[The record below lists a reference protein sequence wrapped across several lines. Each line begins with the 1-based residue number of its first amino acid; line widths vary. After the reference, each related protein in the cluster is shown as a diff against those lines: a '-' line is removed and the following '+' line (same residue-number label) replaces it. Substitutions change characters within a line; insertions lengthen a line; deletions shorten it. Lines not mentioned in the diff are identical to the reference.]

1 MLAAYALQALDAYV
15 SAELAD
21 FDVSEDLSL
30 RVAPSPAGP
39 TLGLRVRL

>member
-1 MLAAYALQALDAYV
+1 MLAYGLQALDAYV

-30 RVAPSPAGP
+30 HLAPTSTGPAA
-39 TLGLRVRL
+39 TLRWVIR